1 MTLATW
7 KLRRLACI
15 AAGTIALIAGGSL
28 AMAQQAQ
35 QTPDLKQFG
44 PRLNQPGQQAN
55 APKPDVAATHGDW
68 TIQCESPSKAVGSD
82 AAPKK
87 TCGMVQS
94 TQDDKRKGIGLTIIL
109 RKDKKDAKTLSMMQ
123 VIAPIGVYLPLGVA
137 LEIDGAAVGRVPF
150 TRCAPKLCIA
160 VAEASAPTLDK
171 LKKGTGANFIIYEAP
186 GLGVPLAISL
196 KGFTAAYDDL
206 DNYQ

>member
-7 KLRRLACI
+7 KLRRLTCI
-15 AAGTIALIAGGSL
+15 AAGTIGLIAGASL
-28 AMAQQAQ
+28 TVAQQAQ

-44 PRLNQPGQQAN
+44 PRINQPGQQAN
-55 APKPDVAATHGDW
+55 APKPDIAATHGDW
-68 TIQCESPSKAVGSD
+68 SIQCEAPSKAAHSD
-82 AAPKK
+82 AAQKK
-87 TCGMVQS
+87 ICGMVQS
-94 TQDDKRKGIGLTIIL
+94 TQDEKRKGIGLTIIL
-109 RKDKKDAKTLSMMQ
+109 RKDKKDDKTMSMMQ

-137 LEIDGAAVGRVPF
+137 LEIDGGAVGRVPF
-150 TRCAPKLCIA
+150 TRCAPQLCIA
-160 VAEASAPTLDK
+160 VAETSAPTLEK
-171 LKKGTGANFIIYEAP
+171 LRKGTAANFIIYEAP